1 MGTAA
6 QGTICILFEQMLHA
20 WHEAVRGEPP
30 CKSEHPAR
38 AVHSARRNSGTHLR
52 SHDRGLYRELTVFA
66 RVTCNTPGAARD
78 GRRGAPGRGV
88 FHSLLRIIALEVDM
102 PLLILV

>member
-66 RVTCNTPGAARD
+66 RVTCNTPGARLGM
-78 GRRGAPGRGV
+78 GRRGAPGRGS
-88 FHSLLRIIALEVDM
+88 FRSLLRIIAPE
-102 PLLILV
+102 